1 MLVSQLE
8 VRNVSKAFGSVVAL
22 RDVSLTAKAGEVHA
36 VIGENGAGKS
46 TLMNIICGNHSVSS
60 GEIRVNGRTVRFG
73 SPMEAQHAG
82 IAIAPQEILLAPALS
97 VAENVML
104 GRQLASGGVVS
115 WKATRTEAIKH
126 LQALDPDIDPDARA
140 GDVTVAQQQLVQIAR
155 ATATGARLLIFDE
168 PTAALTL
175 KESARL
181 FDFIK
186 RFRGEGGLILYISHR
201 LGEILELSDR
211 ITVLRD
217 GRFVTELD
225 PSRTSKDEMIQAM
238 AGREVA
244 DLDLRH
250 QIPAKITDE
259 IVLKVEGLSR
269 RDEFY
274 DISFDLKRGEI
285 LAIGGLIG
293 SGRSEMARCLFGDR
307 PRDAGRVEVF
317 GKVTNFSAPAD
328 AIRAGLVYLPEERKH
343 DGIFPQLS
351 VAENIAMPNLGAFAN
366 WTGISWLK
374 VVGAA
379 EEYIRSIPIKANS
392 PHQLISN
399 LSGGNQ
405 QKAILSRWLMSHCRI
420 LILDE
425 PTRGIDVNAKREI
438 QKLLRELAQGGLSV
452 VYISSELQEIIDV
465 SDRVVL
471 MHEGKVRGIVPT
483 EGATQESLLAVAMS

>member
-1 MLVSQLE
+1 MFTSTLE
-8 VRNVSKAFGSVVAL
+8 VRNVSKSFGAAVAL
-22 RDVSLTAKAGEVHA
+22 RDVSLQARAGEVHA

-46 TLMNIICGNHSVSS
+46 TLMNIICGNLNVTS
-60 GEIRVNGRTVRFG
+60 GELLIDGKSIHFS
-73 SPMEAQHAG
+73 SPMEAQHVG
-82 IAIAPQEILLAPALS
+82 ISIAPQEILLAPDLT

-104 GRQLASGGVVS
+104 GRQLATKGVVD
-115 WKATRTEAIKH
+115 WKATRAEAVRR
-126 LQALDPDIDPDARA
+126 LAALDPDIDPDARA
-140 GDVTVAQQQLVQIAR
+140 GSITVAQQQLVQITR

-168 PTAALTL
+168 PTAALTH
-175 KESARL
+175 KEAERL

-186 RFRGEGGLILYISHR
+186 RFRLDGGAILYISHR
-201 LGEILELSDR
+201 LDEILDLSDR
-211 ITVLRD
+211 ISVLRD
-217 GRFVTELD
+217 GRYVAELD
-225 PSRTSKDEMIQAM
+225 PKSTTRDEMIQAM

-250 QIPAKITDE
+250 QIPARISDE
-259 IVLKVEGLSR
+259 VVLRVQGLSR
-269 RDEFY
+269 EGEFEGV
-274 DISFDLKRGEI
+274 SFDLRKGEI

-293 SGRSEMARCLFGDR
+293 SGRTEMARCLFGDR
-307 PRDAGRVEVF
+307 PRNGGSVEVF
-317 GKVTNFSAPAD
+317 GKPANFTCPAD

-351 VAENIAMPNLGAFAN
+351 VAENIAMPNLKQFID
-366 WTGISWLK
+366 WTGIGWLK

-392 PHQLISN
+392 PYQLISN

-438 QKLLRELAQGGLSV
+438 QKLLRELAQQGLSV

-471 MHEGKVRGIVPT
+471 MHEGKVRGVVPT